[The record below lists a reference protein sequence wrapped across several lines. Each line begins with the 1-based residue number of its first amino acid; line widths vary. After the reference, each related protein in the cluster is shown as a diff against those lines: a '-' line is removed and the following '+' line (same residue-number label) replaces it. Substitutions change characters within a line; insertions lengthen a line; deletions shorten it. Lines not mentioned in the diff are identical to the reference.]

1 MAGDTTTIARPYAE
15 AAFAVA
21 RDENQLDAWSDALSL
36 IAAIVDDPDVASR
49 IGNPNIP
56 RTSLETLILG
66 VAGDALPQGVV
77 NLVKVVTANNRLVA
91 LPEVARMFDEIKAS
105 QQGVRNVLVRSAF
118 PLSDAEQS
126 ELLAALKAHF
136 GAEVE
141 LSVEED
147 RTLIGGVEV
156 RADDVVIDG
165 SVRGRLQQLSTAL
178 QF

>member
-36 IAAIVDDPDVASR
+36 IAAIAEDPQVAGR

-56 RTSLETLILG
+56 RESLEALILSVVG
-66 VAGDALPQGVV
+66 EALPQGVV
-77 NLVKVVTANNRLVA
+77 NLVKTVTANDRLVI
-91 LPEVARMFDEIKAS
+91 LPEVARMFEQLRAS

-118 PLSDAEQS
+118 PLTEAEQA
-126 ELLAALKAHF
+126 ELLTALKAHF

-147 RTLIGGVEV
+147 SALIGGVEV

-165 SVRGRLQQLSTAL
+165 SVRGRLQQLSNAL
-178 QF
+178 QL

>member
-21 RDENQLDAWSDALSL
+21 RDANQLDAWSDALCL
-36 IAAIVDDPDVASR
+36 IAAIAEDPQVAGR

-56 RTSLETLILG
+56 RDALEALVLG
-66 VAGDALPQGVV
+66 VAGDELPQGAV
-77 NLVKVVTANNRLVA
+77 NLVKAVTANDRLVIM
-91 LPEVARMFDEIKAS
+91 PEVARLFEELKAA

-118 PLSDAEQS
+118 PLTDAEQS
-126 ELLAALKAHF
+126 ELLAALKGHF
-136 GAEVE
+136 GAEIE
-141 LSVEED
+141 LSVEQD
-147 RTLIGGVEV
+147 DSLIGGVEV

>member
-15 AAFAVA
+15 AAYAVA
-21 RDENQLDAWSDALSL
+21 RDENQLDAWSDALAL
-36 IAAIVDDPDVASR
+36 VAAVVEDPQVAVH

-56 RTSLETLILG
+56 RDSLEALVIG
-66 VAGDALPQGVV
+66 VAGDSLPQGAV
-77 NLVKVVTANNRLVA
+77 NLVRTVTANDRLVI
-91 LPEVARMFDEIKAS
+91 LPEVSRLFDELKTS
-105 QQGVRNVLVRSAF
+105 QLGVRNVLVRSAF
-118 PLSDAEQS
+118 PLTDGEQS
-126 ELLAALKAHF
+126 KLLSALKAHF

-147 RTLIGGVEV
+147 SSLIGGVEV

-178 QF
+178 QI

>member
-21 RDENQLDAWSDALSL
+21 RDENQLDAWSDALSR
-36 IAAIVDDPDVASR
+36 IAAIVEDPQIAGR
-49 IGNPNIP
+49 IGNPNI
-56 RTSLETLILG
+56 SHGLLETLILG
-66 VAGDALPQGVV
+66 VAGDQLPRGAA
-77 NLVKVVTANNRLVA
+77 NLVKAVTASDRLVI
-91 LPEVARMFDEIKAS
+91 LPEVARMFDELKAS

-118 PLSDAEQS
+118 PLTDTEQS
-126 ELLAALKAHF
+126 ELLAAIKAHF

-147 RTLIGGVEV
+147 SSLIGGVEV